1 MIEDELAEGYR
12 IIGGRAGAGLVILCD
27 HASNALPPGYDSL
40 GLRPS
45 EFERHIAYDIGAAAI
60 AERLAKALGAPALL
74 SRVSRLLIDPNRGVD
89 DPTLIMQLSDG
100 AVVPG
105 NRDLSETERQSRI
118 SRYYTP
124 YHQAVARVIAACRA
138 TGRLP
143 MIFSVHSMTHAWKGV
158 SRPWH
163 CSILWHNDFGFAA
176 PLLQG
181 FRADRTLIVGDNV
194 PYAGGLDGDTLNQHA
209 HPHRLPNAVI
219 EYRQD
224 LVADARGQ
232 QHWADRTLPI
242 LCGILEQ
249 QPTTH
254 PLPALLKEP
263 AMTKPSID
271 KSGERSGHIAPDAA
285 TQTELEAAAFRTLMA
300 HLRTRSDVQNIDLM
314 NLAGFCRNCLANWVQ
329 DAAKDKGLDVSK
341 DAARAHVYGMPYK
354 DWQAKHQRDAT
365 PAQQTAFAASKP
377 HGH

>member
-1 MIEDELAEGYR
+1 MIQDETAEGYR
-12 IIGGRAGAGLVILCD
+12 IIGGSTSAGLVILCD
-27 HASNALPPGYDSL
+27 HASNALPEGYDSL

-74 SRVSRLLIDPNRGVD
+74 TRVSRLLIDPNRGVD

-105 NRDLSETERQSRI
+105 NRDLADSERHNRI

-124 YHQAVARVIAACRA
+124 YHQAIERVVAACRDDGSA
-138 TGRLP
+138 NGRLP
-143 MIFSVHSMTHAWKGV
+143 LIFSVHSMTHAWKGV

-163 CSILWHNDFGFAA
+163 CSILWHNDFGFAE
-176 PLLQG
+176 PLLRA
-181 FRADRTLIVGDNV
+181 FRADPNLVVGDNV
-194 PYAGGLDGDTLNQHA
+194 PYAGGLEGDTLFQHA

-224 LVADARGQ
+224 LVADERGQ
-232 QHWADRTLPI
+232 QQWADRTVAI
-242 LCGILEQ
+242 LRTILAA
-249 QPTTH
+249 QPGAYAQ
-254 PLPALLKEP
+254 PPKESV
-263 AMTKPSID
+263 MTKPTPL
-271 KSGERSGHIAPDAA
+271 APDAA
-285 TQTELEAAAFRTLMA
+285 TQTELEAAAFRRLVA
-300 HLRTRSDVQNIDLM
+300 HLRTRTDVQNIDLM

-329 DAAKDKGLDVSK
+329 DAAKEKGHDVSK

-354 DWQAKHQRDAT
+354 EWQAKYQREAT
-365 PAQQTAFAASKP
+365 PAQQSAFASTKP

>member
-1 MIEDELAEGYR
+1 MIADELAEGYR
-12 IIGGRAGAGLVILCD
+12 IIGGHAAAGLVILCD
-27 HASNALPPGYDSL
+27 HASNALPPGYSSL

-60 AERLAKALGAPALL
+60 AEHLARALGAPALFT
-74 SRVSRLLIDPNRGVD
+74 RVSRLLIDPNRGVD

-105 NRDLSETERQSRI
+105 NRNLSEMERQQRI
-118 SRYYTP
+118 ARYYTP
-124 YHQAVARVIAACRA
+124 YHQAVARVVAACRA
-138 TGRLP
+138 AGSASGREP
-143 MIFSVHSMTHAWKGV
+143 MIFSVHSMTHAWKGA

-176 PLLQG
+176 PLLSA
-181 FRADRTLIVGDNV
+181 FRADPNLFVGDNV
-194 PYAGGLDGDTLNQHA
+194 PYAGGLEGDTLNQHA
-209 HPHRLPNAVI
+209 HPFRLPNAVI

-232 QHWADRTLPI
+232 QQWADRTVPI
-242 LCGILEQ
+242 LRRILEQ
-249 QPTTH
+249 QRSARP
-254 PLPALLKEP
+254 PLLKEP
-263 AMTKPSID
+263 VMTKPAQNTS
-271 KSGERSGHIAPDAA
+271 HPIANDAA
-285 TQTELEAAAFRTLMA
+285 AQTELEAAAFRRLMA

-314 NLAGFCRNCLANWVQ
+314 NLAGFCRNCLSNWLQ
-329 DAAKDKGLDVSK
+329 DAAKENGHEISK

-354 DWQAKHQRDAT
+354 DWQAQHQREAT
-365 PAQQTAFAASKP
+365 PAQQSAFAATKP